1 MPMYNPAVIL
11 AMATMVCASAAGAQA
26 HPGIGIVSDSRGN
39 VFYTDLHQVLR
50 IDTAGRVSVAVPR
63 VHTHEL
69 YMDAHD
75 NLFGEHLWY
84 EGDATGQWGHRVW
97 KRSPD
102 GAIVDVV
109 PATRGFRTS
118 FEFVRDA
125 AGNQYWVGDE
135 SGDGAKTRTT
145 LFLRT
150 PAGSKRAVA
159 RGLTNA
165 RWIAADPDGT
175 VYVVDDRRVKRVSP
189 NGEVRV
195 ASPPLATGLLA
206 DFIGGTTTDGDGMIY
221 VANYGAGRVDR
232 IGVDARLTIFERS
245 GVRFGPC
252 GVLVRG
258 DDVWV
263 LEYAA
268 ISAVRVRRFARD
280 GTLKATY
287 RR

>member
-1 MPMYNPAVIL
+1 MNNPAMIL
-11 AMATMVCASAAGAQA
+11 AIATMLCASAAGAQA

-102 GAIVDVV
+102 GTIVDVV
-109 PATRGFRTS
+109 PATRGFRTA

-135 SGDGAKTRTT
+135 SGDAAKTRTT
-145 LFLRT
+145 LFMRT
-150 PAGSKRAVA
+150 PAGSKRAVT

-189 NGEVRV
+189 DGQVRV
-195 ASPPLATGLLA
+195 ASPPLATGLFA
-206 DFIGGTTTDGDGMIY
+206 DFIGGTTTDRHGMIY

-232 IGVDARLTIFERS
+232 IGVDARLRIFERS

-280 GTLKATY
+280 GTLKGTY